1 MQRAFGGRREFTIRR
16 RDRGA
21 AMPVF
26 AARPGRNLRPCG
38 TEGVS
43 RRVRASVFGRTQPG
57 RPAFFRSAFFC
68 IVSALFSIAAV
79 FVLGVSAQWIAW
91 RYRVPSIL
99 LLLTFGFIAGPV
111 IGVLDPEAMRAEWVF
126 TFVALSIGI
135 ILFEGGLSLRLD
147 ELREVGG
154 AVGRLISIGVLITWV
169 LASLASLFV
178 LKLSLSI
185 SLLIGA
191 ILTVTGPT
199 VIVPILRHIR
209 PKGRIAALAK
219 WEGITIDPIGAIL
232 ALLVLETLL
241 LIGET
246 GGGTVGS
253 VASHALSGLLLEFF
267 VGVGV
272 GVAGAGILV
281 FLLRRRMVPDYLQ
294 NPMALMVVIAVFAV
308 SDALQPESG
317 LVATT
322 IMGFAVANQ
331 RLVAVRRIVEFKEDL
346 RVLLIAA
353 LFIMLAAQLDLTDIQ
368 YLGWEAIVFLLILML
383 FVRPVAVFL
392 SMLGT
397 RLYVKEKVFL
407 SWLAP
412 RGIVAAAVAS
422 LFTFRIAEL
431 YPEESQFIVPIIF
444 LVIVGTVAI
453 YGLTISPLAR
463 WLGLAEPDPQGV
475 LFIGAHDWARH
486 IASALDQVGVSV
498 LMIDANAG
506 NVASA
511 REAGLHALRGNVLS
525 ESIMDEMDL
534 SGIGRL
540 VVLTPNDEVNSLTVV
555 RFAQVFDSAEMY
567 QLATRNNQQGEDAGE
582 IPVQHLRGR
591 PLFGAGINHA
601 SLTAQFAAGAT
612 VKTFAIKDE
621 GAYSRLE
628 KEYGSSMTP
637 LFIARGK
644 NQLQV
649 LSIDNGPPRLEPGNL
664 LVALI
669 APSARSTGD
678 AAASGEK
685 PAR

>member
-1 MQRAFGGRREFTIRR
+1 M
-16 RDRGA
+16 
-21 AMPVF
+21 
-26 AARPGRNLRPCG
+26 
-38 TEGVS
+38 
-43 RRVRASVFGRTQPG
+43 
-57 RPAFFRSAFFC
+57 
-68 IVSALFSIAAV
+68 SALFSIAAV

-99 LLLTFGFIAGPV
+99 LLLMFGFIAGPV
-111 IGVLDPEAMRAEWVF
+111 TGILDPAAMRAEWVF

-154 AVGRLISIGVLITWV
+154 AVSRLITIGVLITWL
-169 LASLASLFV
+169 LASIASLF
-178 LKLSLSI
+178 LLGLSLSI
-185 SLLIGA
+185 SILIGA

-199 VIVPILRHIR
+199 VIVPILQHIR
-209 PKGRIAALAK
+209 PKGRVAPLAK

-232 ALLVLETLL
+232 AVLVLETLV
-241 LIGET
+241 LINEPGA
-246 GGGTVGS
+246 GTVGS
-253 VASHALSGLLLEFF
+253 VASHALKGLLLEFF
-267 VGVGV
+267 VGVGI
-272 GVAGAGILV
+272 GIAGAGILV

-294 NPMALMVVIAVFAV
+294 NPMALMVVIAVFAI

-322 IMGFAVANQ
+322 VMGFAVANQ

-353 LFIMLAAQLDLTDIQ
+353 LFVMLAAQLDLGDIQ
-368 YLGWEAIVFLLILML
+368 YLGWEAIVFLLVLML
-383 FVRPVAVFL
+383 FVRPAAVFV

-422 LFTFRIAEL
+422 LFTFRLAEI
-431 YPEESQFIVPIIF
+431 YPEESQFIVPIVF
-444 LVIVGTVAI
+444 LVIIGTVAI
-453 YGLTISPLAR
+453 YGLTISPVAR
-463 WLGLAEPDPQGV
+463 WLGLAEPNPQGV

-486 IASALDQVGVSV
+486 IAGALDQAGFRV
-498 LMIDANAG
+498 LMVDTNPS

-511 REAGLHALRGNVLS
+511 REAGLHALYGNVLS
-525 ESIMDEMDL
+525 ESILDDLDL

-540 VVLTPNDEVNSLTVV
+540 VVFTPNDEVNSLTVV

-567 QLATRNNQQGEDAGE
+567 QLATRDKQRGKDADE
-582 IPVQHLRGR
+582 KLAQHLRGR
-591 PLFGAGINHA
+591 PLFGTGTNHA

-612 VKTFAIKDE
+612 VQTFPIE
-621 GAYSRLE
+621 NESTWSRLE
-628 KEYGSSMTP
+628 AKYGSRMIP
-637 LFIARGK
+637 LFVVRGK

-649 LSIDNGPPRLEPGNL
+649 FSEDDSLVRPDPGN
-664 LVALI
+664 ALI
-669 APSARSTGD
+669 ALIDAPARKTGTV
-678 AAASGEK
+678 AASSGGEA
-685 PAR
+685 AR

>member
-1 MQRAFGGRREFTIRR
+1 M
-16 RDRGA
+16 
-21 AMPVF
+21 
-26 AARPGRNLRPCG
+26 
-38 TEGVS
+38 
-43 RRVRASVFGRTQPG
+43 
-57 RPAFFRSAFFC
+57 
-68 IVSALFSIAAV
+68 SALFSIAAV

-111 IGVLDPEAMRAEWVF
+111 TGLLDPAAMRAEWVF

-178 LKLSLSI
+178 LKLSLGI

-294 NPMALMVVIAVFAV
+294 NPLALMVVIAVFAV

-322 IMGFAVANQ
+322 TMGFAVANQ

-353 LFIMLAAQLDLTDIQ
+353 LFIMLAAQLDLTDMQ
-368 YLGWEAIVFLLILML
+368 YIGWEAIVFLLILML
-383 FVRPVAVFL
+383 LVRPAAVFV

-397 RLYVKEKVFL
+397 RLYVKEKIFL

-422 LFTFRIAEL
+422 LFTFRIAEI

-453 YGLTISPLAR
+453 YGLTISPVAR

-475 LFIGAHDWARH
+475 LFVGAHDWARH
-486 IASALDQVGVSV
+486 IASALDQAGVSV
-498 LMIDANAG
+498 LMIDANAS

-525 ESIMDEMDL
+525 ESIMDELDL

-567 QLATRNNQQGEDAGE
+567 QLATRDNQQGEDAGE

-601 SLTAQFAAGAT
+601 SLTAQFAAGAS
-612 VKTFAIKDE
+612 VKTFAVKDE
-621 GAYSRLE
+621 GSYSRLG

-637 LFIARGK
+637 LFVARGK

-649 LSIDNGPPRLEPGNL
+649 LSIDNGPPRLDPGNL
-664 LVALI
+664 LIALI
-669 APSARSTGD
+669 APSPRSTGD
-678 AAASGEK
+678 AAAPVGEK

>member
-1 MQRAFGGRREFTIRR
+1 M
-16 RDRGA
+16 
-21 AMPVF
+21 
-26 AARPGRNLRPCG
+26 
-38 TEGVS
+38 
-43 RRVRASVFGRTQPG
+43 
-57 RPAFFRSAFFC
+57 
-68 IVSALFSIAAV
+68 SALFSIAAV

-111 IGVLDPEAMRAEWVF
+111 TGLLDPAAMRAEWVF

-178 LKLSLSI
+178 LKLSLGI

-294 NPMALMVVIAVFAV
+294 NPLALMVVIAVFAV

-322 IMGFAVANQ
+322 TMGFAVANQ

-353 LFIMLAAQLDLTDIQ
+353 LFIMLAAQLDLTDMQ
-368 YLGWEAIVFLLILML
+368 YIGWEAIVFLLILML
-383 FVRPVAVFL
+383 LVRPAAVFV

-397 RLYVKEKVFL
+397 RLYVKEKIFL

-422 LFTFRIAEL
+422 LFTFRIAEI

-453 YGLTISPLAR
+453 YGLTISPVAR

-475 LFIGAHDWARH
+475 LFVGAHDWARH
-486 IASALDQVGVSV
+486 IASALDQAGVSV

-525 ESIMDEMDL
+525 ESIMDELDL

-567 QLATRNNQQGEDAGE
+567 QLATRDNQQGEDAGE

-601 SLTAQFAAGAT
+601 SLTAQFAAGAS
-612 VKTFAIKDE
+612 VKTFAVKDE
-621 GAYSRLE
+621 GSYSRLG

-637 LFIARGK
+637 LFVARGK

-649 LSIDNGPPRLEPGNL
+649 LSIDNGPPRLDPGNL
-664 LVALI
+664 LIALI
-669 APSARSTGD
+669 APSPRSTGD
-678 AAASGEK
+678 AAAPVGEK

>member
-1 MQRAFGGRREFTIRR
+1 M
-16 RDRGA
+16 
-21 AMPVF
+21 
-26 AARPGRNLRPCG
+26 
-38 TEGVS
+38 
-43 RRVRASVFGRTQPG
+43 
-57 RPAFFRSAFFC
+57 
-68 IVSALFSIAAV
+68 SALFSIAAV

-91 RYRVPSIL
+91 RYRLPSIL
-99 LLLTFGFIAGPV
+99 LLLAFGFIAGPV
-111 IGVLDPEAMRAEWVF
+111 TGLLDPAAMRAEWVF

-154 AVGRLISIGVLITWV
+154 AVSRLISIGVLITWI
-169 LASLASLFV
+169 LASIASFFV
-178 LKLSLSI
+178 LNLSLSI
-185 SLLIGA
+185 SILIGA

-232 ALLVLETLL
+232 AVLVLEALL
-241 LIGET
+241 LINEPGA
-246 GGGTVGS
+246 GTVGG
-253 VASHALSGLLLEFF
+253 VASHALKGLLLELF
-267 VGVGV
+267 VGVGI

-308 SDALQPESG
+308 ADALQPESG

-322 IMGFAVANQ
+322 AMGFVVANQ

-353 LFIMLAAQLDLTDIQ
+353 LFIMLAAQLDLGDIQ

-383 FVRPVAVFL
+383 LVRPAAVFL

-397 RLYVKEKVFL
+397 RLYVKEKIFL

-422 LFTFRIAEL
+422 LFTFRLAEI
-431 YPEESQFIVPIIF
+431 YPEESQVIVPIVF

-453 YGLTISPLAR
+453 YGLTISPVAR

-486 IASALDQVGVSV
+486 IASALDQVGFSV
-498 LMIDANAG
+498 LMIDTNPG

-511 REAGLHALRGNVLS
+511 REAGLRALRGNVLS
-525 ESIMDEMDL
+525 ESILDELDL

-540 VVLTPNDEVNSLTVV
+540 IVLTPNDEVNSLTVV

-567 QLATRNNQQGEDAGE
+567 QLATRDKQRGKGADETLA
-582 IPVQHLRGR
+582 QHLRGR
-591 PLFGAGINHA
+591 PLFGTGANHA
-601 SLTAQFAAGAT
+601 SLTAQFAAGAA
-612 VKTFAIKDE
+612 VKTFTIEDE
-621 GAYSRLE
+621 NTYSRLE
-628 KEYGSSMTP
+628 AKYGSRMIP
-637 LFIARGK
+637 LFVARGK

-649 LSIDNGPPRLEPGNL
+649 FSEDNGLPKPDPGNVL
-664 LVALI
+664 IALI
-669 APSARSTGD
+669 DPPARETGD
-678 AAASGEK
+678 PAASSVEA

>member
-1 MQRAFGGRREFTIRR
+1 MQEFAGRGAIRNARAPCATPRSEAQFQAHAEPRAYIAELERAFAGGRDPSVPFPC
-16 RDRGA
+16 RDFSCA
-21 AMPVF
+21 
-26 AARPGRNLRPCG
+26 L
-38 TEGVS
+38 
-43 RRVRASVFGRTQPG
+43 
-57 RPAFFRSAFFC
+57 
-68 IVSALFSIAAV
+68 SALFSIAAV

-111 IGVLDPEAMRAEWVF
+111 TGVLDPEAMRAEWVF

-169 LASLASLFV
+169 LAALASLFV

-209 PKGRIAALAK
+209 PKGRIGALAK

-232 ALLVLETLL
+232 ALLVLETLV
-241 LIGET
+241 LISET
-246 GGGTVGS
+246 GAGTVGS
-253 VASHALSGLLLEFF
+253 VASHALKGLLLEFF
-267 VGVGV
+267 VGVGI

-308 SDALQPESG
+308 ADALQPESG

-353 LFIMLAAQLDLTDIQ
+353 LFIMLAAQLNLADIQ
-368 YLGWEAIVFLLILML
+368 RYIGWEAIVFLLILMV
-383 FVRPVAVFL
+383 FVRPLAVFA

-397 RLYVKEKVFL
+397 RLHVKEKVFL

-422 LFTFRIAEL
+422 LFTFRIAEI

-475 LFIGAHDWARH
+475 LFVGAHDWARR
-486 IASALDQVGVSV
+486 IATVLDQVGVSV
-498 LMIDANAG
+498 LMVDANAS

-525 ESIMDEMDL
+525 ESIMDELDL

-567 QLATRNNQQGEDAGE
+567 QLATRNNPQDQEAGE

-591 PLFGAGINHA
+591 PLFGAGVSHA
-601 SLTAQFAAGAT
+601 SLAGQFASGAT
-612 VKTFAIKDE
+612 VKTFAVKDD
-621 GAYSRLE
+621 GTYPRLE
-628 KEYGSSMTP
+628 KEYGDSMTP
-637 LFIARGK
+637 LFVARGK

-649 LSIDNGPPRLEPGNL
+649 LSIDNGPPKLEPGNVL
-664 LVALI
+664 IALI
-669 APSARSTGD
+669 ASSSRATENT
-678 AAASGEK
+678 AAASAEK
-685 PAR
+685 PVR

>member
-1 MQRAFGGRREFTIRR
+1 M
-16 RDRGA
+16 
-21 AMPVF
+21 
-26 AARPGRNLRPCG
+26 
-38 TEGVS
+38 
-43 RRVRASVFGRTQPG
+43 
-57 RPAFFRSAFFC
+57 
-68 IVSALFSIAAV
+68 SALFSIAAV

-99 LLLTFGFIAGPV
+99 LLLTFGFIAGP
-111 IGVLDPEAMRAEWVF
+111 ITGILDPAAMRAEWVF

-154 AVGRLISIGVLITWV
+154 AVSRLITIGVLITWI

-185 SLLIGA
+185 SVLIGA

-199 VIVPILRHIR
+199 VIIPILRHIR

-232 ALLVLETLL
+232 AVLVLEALV
-241 LIGET
+241 LINEPA
-246 GGGTVGS
+246 GGTVGS
-253 VASHALSGLLLEFF
+253 VASHALEGLLLQFF
-267 VGVGV
+267 VGVGI

-322 IMGFAVANQ
+322 AMGFLVANQ

-353 LFIMLAAQLDLTDIQ
+353 LFVMLAAQLDLGDIQ
-368 YLGWEAIVFLLILML
+368 YIGWEAIVFLLILML
-383 FVRPVAVFL
+383 FVRPAAVFL

-397 RLYVKEKVFL
+397 RLYVKEKMFL

-422 LFTFRIAEL
+422 LFTFRLAEI
-431 YPEESQFIVPIIF
+431 YPEESQFIVPIVF
-444 LVIVGTVAI
+444 LVIIGTVAI
-453 YGLTISPLAR
+453 YGLTISPVAR
-463 WLGLAEPDPQGV
+463 WLGLAEPNPQGV

-486 IASALDQVGVSV
+486 IASALDQAGFSV
-498 LMIDANAG
+498 LMVDTNPS

-525 ESIMDEMDL
+525 ESILDELDL

-540 VVLTPNDEVNSLTVV
+540 IVLTPNDEVNSLTVV

-567 QLATRNNQQGEDAGE
+567 QLATRDKQRGKDADE
-582 IPVQHLRGR
+582 KLAQHLRGR
-591 PLFGAGINHA
+591 PLFGTGTNHA

-612 VKTFAIKDE
+612 VQTFPIE
-621 GAYSRLE
+621 NESTWSRLE
-628 KEYGSSMTP
+628 AKYGSRMIP
-637 LFIARGK
+637 LFVVRGK

-649 LSIDNGPPRLEPGNL
+649 HSEDNGLPKPDPGNVL
-664 LVALI
+664 IALI
-669 APSARSTGD
+669 DP
-678 AAASGEK
+678 
-685 PAR
+685 PARKTGTVAARPGGEAAR

>member
-1 MQRAFGGRREFTIRR
+1 M
-16 RDRGA
+16 
-21 AMPVF
+21 
-26 AARPGRNLRPCG
+26 
-38 TEGVS
+38 
-43 RRVRASVFGRTQPG
+43 
-57 RPAFFRSAFFC
+57 
-68 IVSALFSIAAV
+68 SALFSIAAV

-111 IGVLDPEAMRAEWVF
+111 TGILDPAAMRAEWVF

-154 AVGRLISIGVLITWV
+154 AVGRLITIGVLITWI
-169 LASLASLFV
+169 LASITSLFL

-185 SLLIGA
+185 SILIGA

-199 VIVPILRHIR
+199 VIVPILQHIR
-209 PKGRIAALAK
+209 PKGRVGALAK

-232 ALLVLETLL
+232 AVLVLEALV
-241 LIGET
+241 LINET
-246 GGGTVGS
+246 GAGTVGS
-253 VASHALSGLLLEFF
+253 VASHALKGLLLEFF
-267 VGVGV
+267 VGVGI
-272 GVAGAGILV
+272 GVAGAGIIV

-294 NPMALMVVIAVFAV
+294 NPMALMVVIAVFAI

-322 IMGFAVANQ
+322 AMGFVVANQ

-353 LFIMLAAQLDLTDIQ
+353 LFVMLAAQLDLGDIQ
-368 YLGWEAIVFLLILML
+368 YIGWEAIVFLLILML
-383 FVRPVAVFL
+383 LVRPAAVFL

-397 RLYVKEKVFL
+397 RLYVKEKMFL

-422 LFTFRIAEL
+422 LFTFRLAEI
-431 YPEESQFIVPIIF
+431 YPEESQFIVPIVF
-444 LVIVGTVAI
+444 LVIIGTVAI
-453 YGLTISPLAR
+453 YGLTISPVAR
-463 WLGLAEPDPQGV
+463 WLGLAEPNPQGV

-486 IASALDQVGVSV
+486 IASALNQVGFSV
-498 LMIDANAG
+498 LMVDTNPS
-506 NVASA
+506 NVTSA

-525 ESIMDEMDL
+525 ESILDELDL

-540 VVLTPNDEVNSLTVV
+540 IVLTPNDEVNSLTVV

-567 QLATRNNQQGEDAGE
+567 QLATRDKQRGKDADE
-582 IPVQHLRGR
+582 KLVQHLRGR
-591 PLFGAGINHA
+591 PLFGTGTNHA

-612 VKTFAIKDE
+612 VQTFTIEDE
-621 GAYSRLE
+621 STWSRLE
-628 KEYGSSMTP
+628 AKYGSRMIP
-637 LFIARGK
+637 LFVVRGK

-649 LSIDNGPPRLEPGNL
+649 FSEDDSLVRPDPGN
-664 LVALI
+664 ALI
-669 APSARSTGD
+669 ALIDPPARKTGTVAARSGGE
-678 AAASGEK
+678 AA
-685 PAR
+685 R

>member
-1 MQRAFGGRREFTIRR
+1 MA
-16 RDRGA
+16 
-21 AMPVF
+21 
-26 AARPGRNLRPCG
+26 
-38 TEGVS
+38 
-43 RRVRASVFGRTQPG
+43 VFGRIAT
-57 RPAFFRSAFFC
+57 RPFRFLRGLLFC
-68 IVSALFSIAAV
+68 ALSALFGIAAV

-99 LLLTFGFIAGPV
+99 LLLMFGFIAGPV
-111 IGVLDPEAMRAEWVF
+111 TGVLDPAAMRAEWVF

-232 ALLVLETLL
+232 ALLVLETLV
-241 LIGET
+241 LISET
-246 GGGTVGS
+246 GGGDVGN
-253 VASHALSGLLLEFF
+253 VASHALRGLLLEFF
-267 VGVGV
+267 VGVGI

-322 IMGFAVANQ
+322 TMGFAVANQ

-353 LFIMLAAQLDLTDIQ
+353 LFVMLAAQLDLADMQ
-368 YLGWEAIVFLLILML
+368 YIGWEAIVFLLILML
-383 FVRPVAVFL
+383 LVRPAAVFL

-397 RLYVKEKVFL
+397 RLYVKEKIFL

-422 LFTFRIAEL
+422 LFTFRIAEI

-453 YGLTISPLAR
+453 YGLTISPVAR

-475 LFIGAHDWARH
+475 LFIGAHDWARR
-486 IASALDQVGVSV
+486 IAVALDQVGVSV

-511 REAGLHALRGNVLS
+511 REAGLHAMRGNVLS
-525 ESIMDEMDL
+525 ESIMDELDL

-540 VVLTPNDEVNSLTVV
+540 VVLTPNDEVNSLAVV

-567 QLATRNNQQGEDAGE
+567 QLATRDNLRGEGAGE
-582 IPVQHLRGR
+582 APVQHLRGR

-601 SLTAQFAAGAT
+601 SLAAQFAAGAS

-637 LFIARGK
+637 LFVARGK

-664 LVALI
+664 LIALI
-669 APSARSTGD
+669 APSARPTEAP
-678 AAASGEK
+678 AAASAEG
-685 PAR
+685 PAQ